1 MNAVEIRGLTKAF
14 GSGDSR
20 VVANANVDLVIPAG
34 TIHALVGENGA
45 GKSTAMKVLF
55 GMLEPESGEIR
66 VNGTRVRF
74 RSPVD
79 AMRAG
84 IGMVHQ
90 HFMLAG
96 PYTVLENILLGAEGT
111 GPFAR
116 LPLAEAEKRLR
127 GLCDR
132 YSMPVD
138 PHARIEDLP
147 VGLQQRVEILKLLY
161 RESKIL
167 ILDEPTAVLT
177 PQEIEALFANLRRL
191 RDEGRTIVIITHKLK
206 EVLAISDRVTVLR
219 QGRLAGYMDTAHA
232 TAEKLAEWMVGRKVV
247 LSVSANAT
255 ERRRVGEPRLSVRNL
270 LRGISFDVRAG
281 EIVGIAGVEGN
292 GQTELLRSLLLPEG
306 RAIEILGQDVANFSA
321 SRIRELPVAF
331 FPEDRLRD
339 GLLVDESAERNLLL
353 GNQRNSK
360 FVDRWGVIRAG
371 ALDHALERAWREFD
385 LRPQR
390 RGMPARGYSGGN
402 QQKLVIAR
410 EFEHDPK
417 LVISAHPTRGVDVG
431 AIEWIHRRLLDARDS
446 GAGVL
451 LVSSELDEVLA
462 LSDRI
467 LVLLDGRVVAEYS
480 GGSVDAPTI
489 GRAMGGVRS

>member
-45 GKSTAMKVLF
+45 GKSTAMKMLF
-55 GMLEPESGEIR
+55 GMLEPDSGEIR
-66 VNGTRVRF
+66 VNGDRVRF
-74 RSPVD
+74 KSPMD
-79 AMRAG
+79 AMRSG

-96 PYTVLENILLGAEGT
+96 PYTVLENILLGAEST
-111 GPFAR
+111 GPFSR
-116 LPLAEAEKRLR
+116 LPLAEAEKRLKS
-127 GLCDR
+127 LCDR

-147 VGLQQRVEILKLLY
+147 VGMQQRVEILKLLY
-161 RESKIL
+161 RDSKIL

-177 PQEIEALFANLRRL
+177 PQEIDALFSNLRRL

-206 EVLAISDRVTVLR
+206 EVLAISDRVSVLR
-219 QGRLAGYMDTAHA
+219 QGRLAGYMETAHA
-232 TAEKLAEWMVGRKVV
+232 TAEKLAEWMVGRKVI
-247 LSVSANAT
+247 LSVAAAAT
-255 ERRRVGEPRLSVRNL
+255 AGHGRGEPRLKVQNL
-270 LRGISFDVRAG
+270 LRGVSFEVRAG

-306 RAIEILGQDVANFSA
+306 RSVEILGKDVSKSPA

-339 GLLVDESAERNLLL
+339 GLLMDESAERNLLL
-353 GNQRNSK
+353 GNQRNPK
-360 FVDRWGVIRAG
+360 FVDRWGVIRKG
-371 ALDHALERAWREFD
+371 ALDAALERAWHEFD
-385 LRPQR
+385 LRPKR
-390 RGMPARGYSGGN
+390 RQMASRGYSGGN

-417 LVISAHPTRGVDVG
+417 LVVSAHPTRGVDVG
-431 AIEWIHRRLLDARDS
+431 AIEWIHRKLMDARDS

-451 LVSSELDEVLA
+451 LVSSELDEILA

-467 LVLLDGRVVAEYS
+467 LVLLDGRIVAEYA
-480 GGSVDAPTI
+480 GGSVDALTI
-489 GRAMGGVRS
+489 GRAMGGARA